1 MHFQLELLS
10 EDDELKSLPATK
22 NESVH
27 AIRVYSVQV
36 TSHKKTWVVRRSF
49 ENFEFLDRQ
58 AHQCIFDRKYS
69 QLPLIPQEENVTPT
83 NGQSHKVGII
93 LFFYKLSWFKQGL
106 FKLIRKCS
114 NELQNDLLR
123 ISSF

>member
-83 NGQSHKVGII
+83 NGQSHKVGMI
-93 LFFYKLSWFKQGL
+93 LFFFINYHGSN
-106 FKLIRKCS
+106 RDCS
-114 NELQNDLLR
+114 N
-123 ISSF
+123 

>member
-10 EDDELKSLPATK
+10 EDDELKSLPAPQID
-22 NESVH
+22 SVR
-27 AIRVYSVQV
+27 AIGVSSVQV
-36 TSHKKTWVVRRSF
+36 TSRTKTWVVRRSF

-93 LFFYKLSWFKQGL
+93 PFFKNYYG
-106 FKLIRKCS
+106 S
-114 NELQNDLLR
+114 NRGRSN
-123 ISSF
+123 